1 MERPAP
7 PLRVL
12 VVDDEKNIR
21 TTLALCLQGVGCE
34 VAEASNGEA
43 ALQELSRRR
52 FDVAFLDV
60 RLGAE
65 DGLAV
70 LSRLLEESPRLEVVL
85 VTAYGT
91 IDSAVEAMRRGARD
105 YLAKPFSPAQIRAIV
120 ERLGRELRAQRRLD
134 ELEARLAEAAP
145 EAAVESRSPAMR
157 AALDLIAKAAAHD
170 APVLFLGESGTGKGV
185 LARALHAASPRH
197 DHPFVVVNC
206 PTLSEEL
213 LASELFGH
221 AKGAF
226 TGAVRDQE
234 GRVEAAEGGTLFLDE
249 IAEIPPGLQAK
260 LLRFL
265 QDKQFERLGES
276 RTREAHVRVVAAT
289 NRKLEDEVKAG
300 RFRED
305 LYYRLNTLEIA
316 LPPLRDRREDILPL
330 AQAFLVPLA
339 RAARRAVPEL
349 SDAARKALVEYTW
362 PGNLRELRNVL
373 ERALILEPGRILDVT
388 ALPDRLTEAA
398 GAGVFLGGDFT
409 LETIEREHVERVV
422 ARAPSLEEAA
432 RILGIDASTLW
443 RKRKKYEE
451 G

>member
-12 VVDDEKNIR
+12 VVDDERNIR
-21 TTLALCLQGVGCE
+21 TTLAVCLEGIGCE
-34 VAEASNGEA
+34 VAEAASGDA
-43 ALQELSRRR
+43 ALQASSRSR
-52 FDVAFLDV
+52 FDIAFLDL

-85 VTAYGT
+85 ITAYGT
-91 IDSAVEAMRRGARD
+91 IDGAIEAIRRGARD
-105 YLAKPFSPAQIRAIV
+105 YLAKPFSPVQVRAIV
-120 ERLGRELRAQRRLD
+120 ERLGRDLRSQRRLD

-145 EAAVESRSPAMR
+145 EAAVESRSPVMR
-157 AALDLIAKAAAHD
+157 AAVDLVAKAAAHD

-185 LARALHAASPRH
+185 LARALHAASPRRER
-197 DHPFVVVNC
+197 PFVIVNC

-221 AKGAF
+221 SKGAF

-276 RTREAHVRVVAAT
+276 RTREANVRVVAAT
-289 NRKLEDEVKAG
+289 NRELEAEVKAG

-305 LYYRLNTLEIA
+305 LYYRLNTLEIP

-330 AQAFLVPLA
+330 AQAFLTGLA
-339 RAARRAVPEL
+339 RTARRAVPEL
-349 SDAARKALVEYTW
+349 TEAARKALVGYAW
-362 PGNLRELRNVL
+362 PGNLRELRNAL
-373 ERALILEPGRILDVT
+373 ERALILEPGRILDAS
-388 ALPDRLTEAA
+388 ALPGRLQAA
-398 GAGVFLGGDFT
+398 ANPGITLGAECT
-409 LETIEREHVERVV
+409 LEAIEREHISRVV
-422 ARAPSLEEAA
+422 ARAGSLEEAA

-443 RKRKKYEE
+443 RKRRKYEE